1 MEMTEKNIEK
11 LTAEIVQRTSGVV
24 SEQYVRNKLKKDY
37 ETISQKEFDEEWEFV
52 FGDAEYTPG

>member
-1 MEMTEKNIEK
+1 MEITEKNIKK

-24 SEQYVRNKLKKDY
+24 SKQYVRNKLKKDY

-52 FGDAEYTPG
+52 FGKTKYTPG